1 MAINTWHSFHFFW
14 TVLLLL
20 LSSFVIRCLR
30 YALGTIKR
38 STNRAIKTHFI
49 RGTWQRTLWQT
60 FLEGST
66 IFNLH
71 SSGLYG
77 TCCTRRSICVCLE
90 RVPRTFRFPLVDPGV
105 ATRKFQPSFLQEF
118 RKYVDTFIIILFCL
132 VSFRVAFAS
141 FTSSMASNSTWL
153 IRVNK
158 KRLKLLFAIKNSR
171 KLAQISYAMLCCGY
185 AYLESRQT
193 ES

>member
-1 MAINTWHSFHFFW
+1 M
-14 TVLLLL
+14 
-20 LSSFVIRCLR
+20 
-30 YALGTIKR
+30 
-38 STNRAIKTHFI
+38 
-49 RGTWQRTLWQT
+49 
-60 FLEGST
+60 
-66 IFNLH
+66 
-71 SSGLYG
+71 
-77 TCCTRRSICVCLE
+77 
-90 RVPRTFRFPLVDPGV
+90 PRTFRFPLVDPGV

-171 KLAQISYAMLCCGY
+171 KLAQISYAMLCCAVLWLCIFRKPTNGKLIKWKLL
-185 AYLESRQT
+185 AKFSCPVRVCAVCGALGRST
-193 ES
+193 CHDIL